1 MSKITFSILFL
12 LLSKII
18 IAQSVTGVILNEN
31 QKALSGA
38 NIVDNNHQKHTVSHA
53 DGSFSLEIGKRVSG
67 EIQISYLGYK
77 LKVIPYNT
85 VEDSL
90 VKLGD
95 ISLQIALF
103 ETQVVSVIANRTP
116 QITMSVPADISIV
129 SQQQIQLI
137 PSDKIDQNLKFTSG
151 VFVDRSFGIFGK
163 SVVGLRSVVA
173 SEAGRQ
179 LTLIDGVPINKSDG
193 GGTNWNRLIEADFQ
207 RIEVLKGPGATI
219 YGNNAMGGAINLV
232 QKSPTSKKI
241 DAFVKTSYSTY
252 NTMSAD
258 FSLMQKLSN
267 KEKSFYYTLAGKGLK
282 SDGYITVPDSIR
294 DETDTAVFLEEY
306 GVNARFGY
314 LFNSQ
319 SNIEVEYNYYDEYR
333 GQGTK
338 ILLEDGAVT
347 SYQTHFTK
355 LKYSNSAGKLK
366 MDFNLFY
373 QLEDYGRDIEKMKK
387 GAYSHIIVKS
397 NRTDYGALA
406 LFHYQQKKHNISFG
420 GDFRSGEVYGL
431 DEYQTSTDRV
441 INKGK
446 MDMLNF
452 SISDEWQ
459 MFSKFKVIVGLHYAY
474 GHFYNGAFLL
484 EESTLA
490 TDFMQANSG
499 DLSQKYWNGFSPR
512 LALQYD
518 FSKNMN
524 IYAIYSRGYRAPS
537 LDDLTRFGFINIGY
551 KNANPNLSPETLD
564 NIEGGFRVQKKK
576 WAAQTNVFVSQGNDF
591 MYYVATGETIF
602 GGRKQVYEKQNVST
616 VFLYGAEI
624 NMDYVFNKNWRLN
637 TNYTFNG
644 SEISRFEERQDL
656 VGKKLSY
663 VPQDMANISLSFLHK
678 KLQASLNLHYQGK
691 MYLDEINS
699 FVVDPL
705 LSLDASVSYQFYR
718 KFSVRLS
725 GQNLL
730 DEQHMVSTDQIS
742 LGRYLS
748 VSLQYG
754 I

>member
-1 MSKITFSILFL
+1 
-12 LLSKII
+12 
-18 IAQSVTGVILNEN
+18 
-31 QKALSGA
+31 
-38 NIVDNNHQKHTVSHA
+38 
-53 DGSFSLEIGKRVSG
+53 
-67 EIQISYLGYK
+67 
-77 LKVIPYNT
+77 
-85 VEDSL
+85 
-90 VKLGD
+90 
-95 ISLQIALF
+95 
-103 ETQVVSVIANRTP
+103 
-116 QITMSVPADISIV
+116 
-129 SQQQIQLI
+129 
-137 PSDKIDQNLKFTSG
+137 
-151 VFVDRSFGIFGK
+151 
-163 SVVGLRSVVA
+163 
-173 SEAGRQ
+173 
-179 LTLIDGVPINKSDG
+179 
-193 GGTNWNRLIEADFQ
+193 
-207 RIEVLKGPGATI
+207 
-219 YGNNAMGGAINLV
+219 
-232 QKSPTSKKI
+232 
-241 DAFVKTSYSTY
+241 
-252 NTMSAD
+252 
-258 FSLMQKLSN
+258 
-267 KEKSFYYTLAGKGLK
+267 
-282 SDGYITVPDSIR
+282 
-294 DETDTAVFLEEY
+294 
-306 GVNARFGY
+306 
-314 LFNSQ
+314 
-319 SNIEVEYNYYDEYR
+319 
-333 GQGTK
+333 
-338 ILLEDGAVT
+338 
-347 SYQTHFTK
+347 
-355 LKYSNSAGKLK
+355 
-366 MDFNLFY
+366 
-373 QLEDYGRDIEKMKK
+373 
-387 GAYSHIIVKS
+387 
-397 NRTDYGALA
+397 
-406 LFHYQQKKHNISFG
+406 
-420 GDFRSGEVYGL
+420 
-431 DEYQTSTDRV
+431 
-441 INKGK
+441 K

-624 NMDYVFNKNWRLN
+624 NIDYVFNKNWRLN

-678 KLQASLNLHYQGK
+678 KLQVSLNLHYQGK

-699 FVVDPL
+699 FVVGPL
-705 LSLDASVSYQFYR
+705 LTLDASVSYQFYR